1 MAYEVINLLCP
12 GCGAPV
18 DTSVKKCEFCGRPVI
33 VTSFN
38 SVYGMSTPEVMKYKN
53 EYQKVLNDNPDS
65 SMVSSA
71 LGMCLLKLNMYDK
84 AYEKFNMAIEEE
96 MDNSEVYFWAAVCL
110 LKGKRPF
117 ITPKAV
123 VDKAIEYT
131 TTATMLETRGIY
143 YYFLAYLKYDYYTMK
158 RLNVEPDYIEELENA
173 MINNVTIEDMN
184 MLQQVLKVEFP
195 EELSI

>member
-1 MAYEVINLLCP
+1 
-12 GCGAPV
+12 
-18 DTSVKKCEFCGRPVI
+18 
-33 VTSFN
+33 
-38 SVYGMSTPEVMKYKN
+38 
-53 EYQKVLNDNPDS
+53 
-65 SMVSSA
+65 
-71 LGMCLLKLNMYDK
+71 
-84 AYEKFNMAIEEE
+84 MAIEEE